1 MPGRRLLVPAILALA
16 FAASSC
22 AATTVRAASTCIAKP
37 NAAAPQGE
45 HWYYRTDRV
54 NNRQCWYLGPIGTGV
69 QKSTTRVSRPPA
81 NAPAILKALLRAQRP
96 VGTDPEPARAAIAA
110 EANVGVSALAGPP
123 EAAKLSDP
131 FPPLEPTP
139 EPALAEELPSAAP
152 TNPTPASKRPEQ
164 SPMHTSALSS
174 PATAPAQATGEGNQ
188 PTGLIVLTLAL
199 LAMFGPAFH
208 AARWLRRRKDT
219 RHRAFGRRR
228 PSTLNRLYA
237 HTKTSAVSDSE
248 TERTY
253 PDFATAFGRDA
264 NKTVRPVPYLTGSSR
279 LPNPT
284 RPRSDTGYGSWRS
297 TASSVSRQSPEL
309 SKVPRHF

>member
-16 FAASSC
+16 FVASSY
-22 AATTVRAASTCIAKP
+22 AATTVRAAGTCIAKP

-81 NAPAILKALLRAQRP
+81 NARAILKALLRAQRP

-110 EANVGVSALAGPP
+110 EANVGVSALADPP

-131 FPPLEPTP
+131 FPPLQPTP
-139 EPALAEELPSAAP
+139 EPALADELPSAAP
-152 TNPTPASKRPEQ
+152 TNPTPASKRAEQ

-174 PATAPAQATGEGNQ
+174 PAAAPAQATGKANQ
-188 PTGLIVLTLAL
+188 PSGLIVLTLAL

-208 AARWLRRRKDT
+208 ATRWLCRRKDT

-237 HTKTSAVSDSE
+237 HTQTSADSDSE
-248 TERTY
+248 TERITQALQQLLDEMQTKQY
-253 PDFATAFGRDA
+253 APSRILQDRVDYRTKLDHDQTPATDRGEA
-264 NKTVRPVPYLTGSSR
+264 LSSR
-279 LPNPT
+279 LLANH
-284 RPRSDTGYGSWRS
+284 
-297 TASSVSRQSPEL
+297 QN
-309 SKVPRHF
+309 

>member
-16 FAASSC
+16 FVASSY
-22 AATTVRAASTCIAKP
+22 AATTVRAAGTCIAKP

-81 NAPAILKALLRAQRP
+81 NARAILKALLRAQRP
-96 VGTDPEPARAAIAA
+96 VGIDPEPARAAIAA
-110 EANVGVSALAGPP
+110 EANVGLSALAGPP
-123 EAAKLSDP
+123 EAAKLPDP
-131 FPPLEPTP
+131 FPPLQPTP
-139 EPALAEELPSAAP
+139 EPALADELPSAAP
-152 TNPTPASKRPEQ
+152 TNPTPASKRAEQ

-174 PATAPAQATGEGNQ
+174 PAAAPAQATGKANQ
-188 PTGLIVLTLAL
+188 PSGLIVLTLAL

-237 HTKTSAVSDSE
+237 HTQTSADSDSE
-248 TERTY
+248 TERITQALQQLLDEMQTKQY
-253 PDFATAFGRDA
+253 APSRILQDRVDYRTKLDNDQTPATDRGEA
-264 NKTVRPVPYLTGSSR
+264 LSSR
-279 LPNPT
+279 LLANH
-284 RPRSDTGYGSWRS
+284 
-297 TASSVSRQSPEL
+297 QN
-309 SKVPRHF
+309 